1 MSLASGMG
9 GLLEVLVQAS
19 QQMASSSDAPRS
31 VGGDWLDNAAVEI
44 GVRVKRHDEMV
55 YYNTANAHDAK
66 SRFAG
71 VNADYPDQATAKLA
85 SEAWLAEQMKYW
97 VA

>member
-1 MSLASGMG
+1 MKG
-9 GLLEVLVQAS
+9 
-19 QQMASSSDAPRS
+19 
-31 VGGDWLDNAAVEI
+31 
-44 GVRVKRHDEMV
+44 HDEMV